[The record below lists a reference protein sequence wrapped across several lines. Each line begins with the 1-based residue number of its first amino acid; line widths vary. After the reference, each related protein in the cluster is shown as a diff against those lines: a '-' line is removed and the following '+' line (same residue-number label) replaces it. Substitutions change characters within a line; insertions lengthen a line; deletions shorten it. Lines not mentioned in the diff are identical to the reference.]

1 MQGGRQLPGDEEAQ
15 QPREDVRS
23 GRTREA
29 FQPLPDLGLRFQK
42 VHCASLPQ
50 KGSENTPRKLLG
62 PFPGPG
68 GPAAAGRPP
77 RQLMQLSVQLR
88 REN

>member
-15 QPREDVRS
+15 QPWE
-23 GRTREA
+23 EA

-42 VHCASLPQ
+42 GHCASLPQ

-62 PFPGPG
+62 QFPRPG